1 MISRCPTEQRKYRSL
16 RNVPYLTVQHLPTV
30 AKCTWCFKEHSLS
43 LFCCLHLRGP
53 EGAAHACPLPW
64 IFPEQHALQACPT
77 RGSCSNWRHLFRS
90 PHFHLRNDRQ
100 EPGFLK
106 ARKMRLTTAPELP
119 PSNGSLMGTVGKGW
133 GERHSSAGTRP
144 RPIRM
149 EAPGALPSS
158 PLSRDDPQ
166 GQEMSLSASP
176 QLEGYA
182 VSEGDVRIVTA
193 TAGSPLL
200 RGSTGCGGNRRRRKH
215 PWRLE

>member
-1 MISRCPTEQRKYRSL
+1 MNVISFLKRTFFEPLLLPSSSWPRRSCSRLPIAMDISRTACTPSL
-16 RNVPYLTVQHLPTV
+16 PH
-30 AKCTWCFKEHSLS
+30 TWLLQQLETSLQK
-43 LFCCLHLRGP
+43 P
-53 EGAAHACPLPW
+53 PLP
-64 IFPEQHALQACPT
+64 PQKRQA
-77 RGSCSNWRHLFRS
+77 GAWVLI
-90 PHFHLRNDRQ
+90 
-100 EPGFLK
+100 K